1 LGVRRHKAGQE
12 LLEDIR
18 HRGLIVVPKL
28 AIGDDVLGLW
38 NAISKVYPEMKTKPQ
53 QLPIV

>member
-38 NAISKVYPEMKTKPQ
+38 NAFSKVYPEMKTKPQ